1 MEDERTE
8 STQLDEEQGQTTEE
22 HLEEDVA
29 EDIDLSEKDTS
40 VDPETAWTT
49 TNPD

>member
-1 MEDERTE
+1 MEDERIEGTPLE
-8 STQLDEEQGQTTEE
+8 EEQGQTTEE

-29 EDIDLSEKDTS
+29 EDMELPEEDTS
-40 VDPETAWTT
+40 VDPDTAWTT